1 MRCGSEPWARG
12 PPVSCQASLICAPTH
27 GGSVGD
33 GATQGQVAG
42 WVSESAPGPS
52 LRVSVACLSWRL

>member
-12 PPVSCQASLICAPTH
+12 PPVSCQAFLIFAPTH

-42 WVSESAPGPS
+42 WVSAPGPS